1 MAFGF
6 EFIITFVLVR
16 SMHIVWLTIYRHLQ
30 NGRGCCE
37 ASSLDNLKGP
47 LQPCIGTDTR
57 PQLSYVAQVST
68 VYSVAIGKP
77 HFGNVS
83 TAFFL
88 AWNSACI

>member
-1 MAFGF
+1 MA
-6 EFIITFVLVR
+6 EVAVKP
-16 SMHIVWLTIYRHLQ
+16 
-30 NGRGCCE
+30 
-37 ASSLDNLKGP
+37 SSLNSLKGAP
-47 LQPCIGTDTR
+47 TACTGTDIQ

-88 AWNSACI
+88 AWTSARI